1 MCNFLLP
8 NSYNKFR
15 ELRKAFVWSLSKN
28 VFLSDA
34 RQLEVRLLLFYM
46 PCHATKFV
54 LLSVFTLIDDL
65 PNNLAKPWPKN
76 TNIPPVSC

>member
-1 MCNFLLP
+1 M
-8 NSYNKFR
+8 
-15 ELRKAFVWSLSKN
+15 

-65 PNNLAKPWPKN
+65 PNDLAKPWPKN
-76 TNIPPVSC
+76 TNIHFLLTCVAQKSLTFFLSSQFSLPGPLA